1 MNKRVPKPLILIFS
15 LIVSFVAAAL
25 GSLATIPNIPTWYA
39 ALEKPLLNPP
49 NWVFGPVWT
58 ILYTLMGI
66 ALYLVIV
73 SKRSVKNQRKL
84 NIYLLFAAQLTLNA
98 LWSITFF
105 GLHLIEAAVA
115 VILILLASIVLTI
128 VKFWPYSP
136 LAAKLLIPY
145 ALWVSFA
152 AYLTIG
158 IAFVN

>member
-1 MNKRVPKPLILIFS
+1 MNIRFPKPLILVFT
-15 LIVSFVAAAL
+15 LAVSFAAAAL
-25 GSLATIPNIPTWYA
+25 GNLATIPNIPTWYA

-58 ILYTLMGI
+58 TLYTFMGI

-105 GLHLIEAAVA
+105 GLHLIEAAIA

-128 VKFWPYSP
+128 VKFWPYSS

-145 ALWVSFA
+145 AIWVSFA
-152 AYLTIG
+152 TYLTIG
-158 IAFVN
+158 IALVN